1 MGVPTPHNVWL
12 NGRRYHAARVALLA
26 LACVLVVAALLM
38 LAFTSSQLSRTQ
50 QVAAELVQSQTRAE
64 VLVIASHSD
73 SDAATQQQRDGLI
86 DLLNRSQVAVD
97 VEYLDVEGSGM
108 ARNVPNA
115 LEGTQTQYAT
125 GDTAAHGQALLQSAW
140 GQALASKIANHNAY
154 SVVICIDDDALCY
167 VEAAHDALF
176 SQTPVVFLGV
186 NDATHAQRM
195 FDLGYA
201 TGLIESADIA
211 AFMNTVQAMRPSATS
226 VLVVSDDTPT
236 GIGYRAQLQAAAEGF
251 SELTL
256 TYVNAS
262 ALSRADLAKCLSEA
276 GEDTI
281 VLYLNATTDSAGNAY
296 TASQSAY
303 FIAESAGQPVFSL
316 CFNGVGEGF
325 AGSTFVDYP
334 AEGQR
339 AGELIIMIL
348 NGTRP
353 ADIALETFI
362 SDGSAYDSTVLANY
376 RINTSALPTNAATLH
391 TSGLSAEALRP
402 IFMPIMLLVLGIA
415 CLIAFAFLG
424 YRRTASDMTDIVTQ
438 RNLLEQ
444 RFYTDSLTEMPN
456 MQWLTA
462 YAGSD
467 ASTRIR
473 SIVEVMLLD
482 FNHIDDL
489 RGSGTADTVVKVLAD
504 RLNGLD
510 KAFLVRPGSSEFI
523 LGVEH
528 DLDASSPLLKKM
540 ERLLRRPI
548 PLAGDSITVD
558 PCIGVYNREP
568 GMSIEEMVS
577 GVDLAIRQAE
587 QLGMN
592 GEIIFYDADMRT
604 AVEHKLDITTHIRRA
619 IEKDGFIVVYQPQ
632 VDLASNEV
640 VGYEAL
646 LRMRG
651 DHYPPEQFIPVA
663 EMNGQIVDIDRIV
676 TKKVVGQL
684 ATWKKRKQR
693 MRPVSINYG
702 YGQLRDDDYIEYLV
716 GLLDEQGVSHALIRM
731 DIREGL
737 FLNDM
742 AKATGFVEELGEAG
756 FSIAIDG
763 FGAGLTQLSHINE
776 IPADVVKIDRTV
788 TASFFA
794 GGDAD
799 VIANLVRLVHS
810 ANKLVVVEGVET
822 LEQLQRC
829 RAMGCDVV
837 QGFFF
842 SEPMLP
848 EQAVRYKPA
857 PLPPVPADLIA
868 ALQGEDAADALA
880 DEPESEAEPAES
892 EVAST
897 PGDEPDE
904 PSKLEPKAD
913 KPEAE
918 PDRTSRAS
926 TADEPAPSNASAST
940 ADEPA
945 PSDASVADIIRVD
958 ADAAVGSEAATDTE
972 TATDSAASPQAV
984 AKGAGLDALFG
995 STAAV
1000 EPEDASAHASQTAEA
1015 STDVS
1020 ADPTGI
1026 ADAAD
1031 SLDPVDA
1038 AVSADPA
1045 APADTADPAAPA
1057 APADPTGIPGSTPAS
1072 TSSPEATADSPA
1084 DDLAASW
1091 ATTPEEAVASFT
1103 AGPDGSAV
1111 IDIAFSAAT
1120 DPAPESDDPA
1130 KSPKSAKPP
1139 KSAESSDSD
1148 NSAKSPKSSESDED

>member
-1 MGVPTPHNVWL
+1 MGVPSPHKAWL
-12 NGRRYHAARVALLA
+12 NSRGYHAARVALLA

-50 QVAAELVQSQTRAE
+50 QVAADLIQSQTRAE

-115 LEGTQTQYAT
+115 IEGTQ
-125 GDTAAHGQALLQSAW
+125 TAAHGQALLQSAW
-140 GQALASKIANHNAY
+140 GQALAAKIANHGAY
-154 SVVICIDDDALCY
+154 SAIICIDDDALCY

-211 AFMNTVQAMRPSATS
+211 AFMSTAQAMRPSATS
-226 VLVVSDDTPT
+226 VLVLSDDTPT
-236 GIGYRAQLQAAAEGF
+236 GIGHRAQLQDAASGEAAEGEETGSF
-251 SELTL
+251 ADLTL

-262 ALSRADLAKCLSEA
+262 TLSRADLAKRVSEA

-296 TASQSAY
+296 TVSQTAY

-325 AGSTFVDYP
+325 AGSTFVDYA

-339 AGELIIMIL
+339 AGELVVMIL

-353 ADIALETFI
+353 ADIALETFT
-362 SDGSAYDSTVLANY
+362 SDGSVYDSTVLSSY
-376 RINTSALPTNAATLH
+376 RINTSALPTNAAMLH

-402 IFMPIMLLVLGIA
+402 IFMPITLLVLGIA

-424 YRRTASDMTDIVTQ
+424 YRRTASDMTDIVAQ

-473 SIVEVMLLD
+473 SIVEVLLLD
-482 FNHIDDL
+482 FDHVDDL
-489 RGSGTADTVVKVLAD
+489 RGSGTADTVVKVLAE

-592 GEIIFYDADMRT
+592 GEVIFYDADMRT

-716 GLLDEQGVSHALIRM
+716 GLLDEQSVSHALIRM
-731 DIREGL
+731 DIRESL

-742 AKATGFVEELGEAG
+742 AKATGFVEELSEAG
-756 FSIAIDG
+756 FGIAIDG
-763 FGAGLTQLSHINE
+763 FGAGLTQLSHITE

-810 ANKLVVVEGVET
+810 ANKLVVIEGVET

-842 SEPMLP
+842 SEPLLP

-857 PLPPVPADLIA
+857 PLPPVPADLQDALREDEPA
-868 ALQGEDAADALA
+868 APAEAAADAPIA
-880 DEPESEAEPAES
+880 DAPASSNAPTDDAPAATETTSSASAADDAAPAE
-892 EVAST
+892 A
-897 PGDEPDE
+897 
-904 PSKLEPKAD
+904 
-913 KPEAE
+913 
-918 PDRTSRAS
+918 
-926 TADEPAPSNASAST
+926 TADAPT
-940 ADEPA
+940 ATAEA
-945 PSDASVADIIRVD
+945 AAD
-958 ADAAVGSEAATDTE
+958 DAAPAADPTQSTH
-972 TATDSAASPQAV
+972 TA

-995 STAAV
+995 STAAD
-1000 EPEDASAHASQTAEA
+1000 EPEIASAHASQIAEA
-1015 STDVS
+1015 DM
-1020 ADPTGI
+1020 DEP
-1026 ADAAD
+1026 
-1031 SLDPVDA
+1031 
-1038 AVSADPA
+1038 AVSADPV
-1045 APADTADPAAPA
+1045 APT
-1057 APADPTGIPGSTPAS
+1057 DPTDP
-1072 TSSPEATADSPA
+1072 TSVAPETGTDKPA

-1091 ATTPEEAVASFT
+1091 VTTPEEVVASFT
-1103 AGPDGSAV
+1103 AGPDGSSV
-1111 IDIAFSAAT
+1111 IDIAFSAAADQTSEASGSDT
-1120 DPAPESDDPA
+1120 DPAS
-1130 KSPKSAKPP
+1130 KSA
-1139 KSAESSDSD
+1139 DSD
-1148 NSAKSPKSSESDED
+1148 KA

>member
-1 MGVPTPHNVWL
+1 MGVPSPHKAWL
-12 NGRRYHAARVALLA
+12 NSRGYHAARVALLA

-50 QVAAELVQSQTRAE
+50 QVAADLIQSQTRAE

-115 LEGTQTQYAT
+115 IEGTQ
-125 GDTAAHGQALLQSAW
+125 TAAHGQALLQSTW
-140 GQALASKIANHNAY
+140 GQALAAKIANHGAY
-154 SVVICIDDDALCY
+154 SAIICIDDDALCY

-211 AFMNTVQAMRPSATS
+211 AFMSTAQAMRPSATS
-226 VLVVSDDTPT
+226 VLVLSDDTPT
-236 GIGYRAQLQAAAEGF
+236 GIGHRAQLQDAARGEAAEGEETGSF
-251 SELTL
+251 ADLTL

-262 ALSRADLAKCLSEA
+262 TLSRADLAKRVSEA

-296 TASQSAY
+296 TASQTAY

-325 AGSTFVDYP
+325 AGSTFVDYA

-339 AGELIIMIL
+339 AGELVVMIL

-353 ADIALETFI
+353 ADIALETFT
-362 SDGSAYDSTVLANY
+362 SDGSVYDSTVLSSY
-376 RINTSALPTNAATLH
+376 RINTSALPTNAAMLH

-402 IFMPIMLLVLGIA
+402 IFMPITLLVLGIA

-424 YRRTASDMTDIVTQ
+424 YRRTASDMTDIVAQ

-473 SIVEVMLLD
+473 SIVEVLLID
-482 FNHIDDL
+482 FDHIDDL
-489 RGSGTADTVVKVLAD
+489 RGSGTADTVVKVLAE
-504 RLNGLD
+504 RLSGLD

-592 GEIIFYDADMRT
+592 GEVIFYDADMRT

-716 GLLDEQGVSHALIRM
+716 GLLDEQSVSHALIRM

-742 AKATGFVEELGEAG
+742 AKATGFVEELSEAG
-756 FSIAIDG
+756 FGIAIDG
-763 FGAGLTQLSHINE
+763 FGAGLTQLSHITE

-799 VIANLVRLVHS
+799 VITNLVRLVHS
-810 ANKLVVVEGVET
+810 ANKLVVIEGVET

-842 SEPMLP
+842 SEPLLP

-857 PLPPVPADLIA
+857 PLPPVPADLQDALREDEPA
-868 ALQGEDAADALA
+868 APAEAAADAPIA
-880 DEPESEAEPAES
+880 DA
-892 EVAST
+892 
-897 PGDEPDE
+897 
-904 PSKLEPKAD
+904 
-913 KPEAE
+913 
-918 PDRTSRAS
+918 
-926 TADEPAPSNASAST
+926 PAPSNAPTDDAPAATEPISSASAADDAAPT
-940 ADEPA
+940 ADPTQ
-945 PSDASVADIIRVD
+945 S
-958 ADAAVGSEAATDTE
+958 TH
-972 TATDSAASPQAV
+972 TA

-995 STAAV
+995 STAAD
-1000 EPEDASAHASQTAEA
+1000 EPETASAHTSQIAEA
-1015 STDVS
+1015 DMDEPAAS
-1020 ADPTGI
+1020 ADSVAPT
-1026 ADAAD
+1026 
-1031 SLDPVDA
+1031 
-1038 AVSADPA
+1038 
-1045 APADTADPAAPA
+1045 
-1057 APADPTGIPGSTPAS
+1057 DPTDP
-1072 TSSPEATADSPA
+1072 TSVAPETGTDKPA

-1091 ATTPEEAVASFT
+1091 ATTPEEVVASFT
-1103 AGPDGSAV
+1103 AGPDGSSV
-1111 IDIAFSAAT
+1111 IDIAFSAAVDQTSEASGSDT
-1120 DPAPESDDPA
+1120 DPASKPA
-1130 KSPKSAKPP
+1130 
-1139 KSAESSDSD
+1139 DSD
-1148 NSAKSPKSSESDED
+1148 KA

>member
-1 MGVPTPHNVWL
+1 MGVPSPHKAWL
-12 NGRRYHAARVALLA
+12 NSRGYHAARVALLA

-50 QVAAELVQSQTRAE
+50 QVAADLIQSQTRTE

-115 LEGTQTQYAT
+115 IEGTQ
-125 GDTAAHGQALLQSAW
+125 TAAHGQALLQSTW
-140 GQALASKIANHNAY
+140 GQALAAKIANHGAY
-154 SVVICIDDDALCY
+154 SAIICIDDDALCY

-211 AFMNTVQAMRPSATS
+211 AFMSTAQAMRPSATS
-226 VLVVSDDTPT
+226 VLVLSDDTPT
-236 GIGYRAQLQAAAEGF
+236 GIGHRAQLQDAARGEAAEGEETGSF
-251 SELTL
+251 ADLTL

-262 ALSRADLAKCLSEA
+262 TLSRADLAKRVSEA

-281 VLYLNATTDSAGNAY
+281 VLYLNATTDSADNAY
-296 TASQSAY
+296 SASQTAY

-325 AGSTFVDYP
+325 AGSTFVDYA

-339 AGELIIMIL
+339 AGELVVMIL

-353 ADIALETFI
+353 ADIALETFT
-362 SDGSAYDSTVLANY
+362 SDGSVYDSTVLSSY
-376 RINTSALPTNAATLH
+376 RINTSALPTNAAMLH

-402 IFMPIMLLVLGIA
+402 IFMPITLLVLGIA

-424 YRRTASDMTDIVTQ
+424 YRRTASDMTDIVAQ

-473 SIVEVMLLD
+473 SIVEVLLLD
-482 FNHIDDL
+482 FDHIDDL
-489 RGSGTADTVVKVLAD
+489 RGSDTADTVVKVLAE

-592 GEIIFYDADMRT
+592 GEVIFYDADMRT

-716 GLLDEQGVSHALIRM
+716 GLLDEQSVSHALIRM

-742 AKATGFVEELGEAG
+742 AKATGFVEELSEAG
-756 FSIAIDG
+756 FGIAIDG
-763 FGAGLTQLSHINE
+763 FGAGLTQLSHITE

-810 ANKLVVVEGVET
+810 ANKLVVIEGVET

-842 SEPMLP
+842 SEPLLP

-857 PLPPVPADLIA
+857 PLPPVPADLQDALREDEPA
-868 ALQGEDAADALA
+868 APAEAAADAPIA
-880 DEPESEAEPAES
+880 DA
-892 EVAST
+892 
-897 PGDEPDE
+897 
-904 PSKLEPKAD
+904 
-913 KPEAE
+913 
-918 PDRTSRAS
+918 
-926 TADEPAPSNASAST
+926 
-940 ADEPA
+940 PA
-945 PSDASVADIIRVD
+945 PSDAPAEAAAD
-958 ADAAVGSEAATDTE
+958 DAAPAADPTQSTH
-972 TATDSAASPQAV
+972 TA

-995 STAAV
+995 STAAD
-1000 EPEDASAHASQTAEA
+1000 EPEIASAHASQIAEA
-1015 STDVS
+1015 DMNE
-1020 ADPTGI
+1020 P
-1026 ADAAD
+1026 
-1031 SLDPVDA
+1031 
-1038 AVSADPA
+1038 AVSADPV
-1045 APADTADPAAPA
+1045 APT
-1057 APADPTGIPGSTPAS
+1057 DPTDP
-1072 TSSPEATADSPA
+1072 TSVAPETGTDKPA

-1091 ATTPEEAVASFT
+1091 ATTPEEVVASFT

-1111 IDIAFSAAT
+1111 IDIAFSAAADQTSEASGGDT
-1120 DPAPESDDPA
+1120 DSAF
-1130 KSPKSAKPP
+1130 KSA
-1139 KSAESSDSD
+1139 DSD
-1148 NSAKSPKSSESDED
+1148 KA

>member
-1 MGVPTPHNVWL
+1 
-12 NGRRYHAARVALLA
+12 
-26 LACVLVVAALLM
+26 
-38 LAFTSSQLSRTQ
+38 
-50 QVAAELVQSQTRAE
+50 
-64 VLVIASHSD
+64 
-73 SDAATQQQRDGLI
+73 
-86 DLLNRSQVAVD
+86 
-97 VEYLDVEGSGM
+97 
-108 ARNVPNA
+108 
-115 LEGTQTQYAT
+115 
-125 GDTAAHGQALLQSAW
+125 
-140 GQALASKIANHNAY
+140 
-154 SVVICIDDDALCY
+154 
-167 VEAAHDALF
+167 
-176 SQTPVVFLGV
+176 
-186 NDATHAQRM
+186 
-195 FDLGYA
+195 
-201 TGLIESADIA
+201 
-211 AFMNTVQAMRPSATS
+211 
-226 VLVVSDDTPT
+226 
-236 GIGYRAQLQAAAEGF
+236 
-251 SELTL
+251 
-256 TYVNAS
+256 
-262 ALSRADLAKCLSEA
+262 
-276 GEDTI
+276 
-281 VLYLNATTDSAGNAY
+281 
-296 TASQSAY
+296 
-303 FIAESAGQPVFSL
+303 
-316 CFNGVGEGF
+316 
-325 AGSTFVDYP
+325 
-334 AEGQR
+334 
-339 AGELIIMIL
+339 
-348 NGTRP
+348 
-353 ADIALETFI
+353 
-362 SDGSAYDSTVLANY
+362 
-376 RINTSALPTNAATLH
+376 
-391 TSGLSAEALRP
+391 
-402 IFMPIMLLVLGIA
+402 MPITLLVLGIA

-424 YRRTASDMTDIVTQ
+424 YRRTASDMTDIVAQ

-473 SIVEVMLLD
+473 SIVEVLLLD
-482 FNHIDDL
+482 FDHIDDL
-489 RGSGTADTVVKVLAD
+489 RGSGTADTVVKVLAE

-592 GEIIFYDADMRT
+592 GEVIFYDADMRT

-716 GLLDEQGVSHALIRM
+716 GLLDEQSVSHALIRM

-742 AKATGFVEELGEAG
+742 AKATGFVEELSEAG
-756 FSIAIDG
+756 FGIAIDG
-763 FGAGLTQLSHINE
+763 FGAGLTQLSHITE

-788 TASFFA
+788 TASFYA

-799 VIANLVRLVHS
+799 VITNLVRLVHS
-810 ANKLVVVEGVET
+810 ANKLVVIEGVET

-842 SEPMLP
+842 SEPLLP

-857 PLPPVPADLIA
+857 PLPPVPADL
-868 ALQGEDAADALA
+868 QDALR
-880 DEPESEAEPAES
+880 E
-892 EVAST
+892 
-897 PGDEPDE
+897 
-904 PSKLEPKAD
+904 
-913 KPEAE
+913 
-918 PDRTSRAS
+918 
-926 TADEPAPSNASAST
+926 DEPAAPAEADST
-940 ADEPA
+940 AEAATSARTADAPA
-945 PSDASVADIIRVD
+945 PSDASTADTPASPDTPAAEDESAGAMTEADSNIEATPASPDAFTADTEVA
-958 ADAAVGSEAATDTE
+958 ADAPAVDTPASPDVSVASTEVAADAPAPATPAPSDAPVTDLAQSTH
-972 TATDSAASPQAV
+972 SAAR
-984 AKGAGLDALFG
+984 GAGLDALFG
-995 STAAV
+995 STAA
-1000 EPEDASAHASQTAEA
+1000 E
-1015 STDVS
+1015 
-1020 ADPTGI
+1020 
-1026 ADAAD
+1026 
-1031 SLDPVDA
+1031 
-1038 AVSADPA
+1038 
-1045 APADTADPAAPA
+1045 
-1057 APADPTGIPGSTPAS
+1057 
-1072 TSSPEATADSPA
+1072 
-1084 DDLAASW
+1084 DLAASW
-1091 ATTPEEAVASFT
+1091 ATTPEEVVASFT

-1111 IDIAFSAAT
+1111 IDIAFSAAADQTSEASGGDT
-1120 DPAPESDDPA
+1120 DSAS
-1130 KSPKSAKPP
+1130 KSA
-1139 KSAESSDSD
+1139 DSD
-1148 NSAKSPKSSESDED
+1148 KA

>member
-1 MGVPTPHNVWL
+1 MGAPTPHNAWL
-12 NGRRYHAARVALLA
+12 NGRGYHAARVVLLA
-26 LACVLVVAALLM
+26 LACALVVAALLM
-38 LAFTSSQLSRTQ
+38 LAFTSGQLSRTQ
-50 QVAAELVQSQTRAE
+50 QVAADLVQSQARAE

-86 DLLNRSQVAVD
+86 DLLNRSQIAVD

-115 LEGTQTQYAT
+115 TEGSEAAS
-125 GDTAAHGQALLQSAW
+125 GDTAAHGQALLQSTW
-140 GQALASKIANHNAY
+140 GQALAAKISAHDAY
-154 SVVICIDDDALCY
+154 AAVICIDDDALCY

-176 SQTPVVFLGV
+176 AQTPVVFFGV
-186 NDATHAQRM
+186 SDPAHAQRM

-201 TGLIESADIA
+201 TGLVKSADIA
-211 AFMNTVQAMRPSATS
+211 AFMSTAQAMRPSATN
-226 VLVVSDDTPT
+226 VLALYDDTPT
-236 GIGYRAQLQAAAEGF
+236 GIGYRAQFQQAAESFADL
-251 SELTL
+251 SPI
-256 TYVNAS
+256 YVNAS
-262 ALSRADLAKCLSEA
+262 TISRTELAKHLSEA
-276 GEDTI
+276 GEDAI
-281 VLYLNATTDSAGNAY
+281 VLYLDATTDSVGNAY
-296 TASQSAY
+296 SASQSAY
-303 FIAESAGQPVFSL
+303 FVSESAGQPVFSL

-325 AGSTFVDYP
+325 AGSTYVDHS
-334 AEGQR
+334 AAGQR
-339 AGELIIMIL
+339 AGEMVVMIL

-362 SDGSAYDSTVLANY
+362 SDGSVYDSAVLSRY
-376 RINTSALPTNAATLH
+376 RINTSVLPASAVTLH
-391 TSGLSAEALRP
+391 TSGFSVDALRP

-467 ASTRIR
+467 ASARIR
-473 SIVEVMLLD
+473 SIVEIMLLD
-482 FNHIDDL
+482 FDHLDEQ
-489 RGSGTADTVVKVLAD
+489 RGSGTADAVVKVLAD
-504 RLNGLD
+504 RLKSLD
-510 KAFLVRPGSSEFI
+510 KAFLVRPDSNEFI

-528 DLDASSPLLKKM
+528 ELDASSPLLKKM

-548 PLAGDSITVD
+548 SLSDDSVTVD

-592 GEIIFYDADMRT
+592 GEVIFYDADMRT

-632 VDLASNEV
+632 IDLVSNEV

-763 FGAGLTQLSHINE
+763 FGAGLTQLTHITE

-788 TASFFA
+788 TTSFFA
-794 GGDAD
+794 GGDAS
-799 VIANLVRLVHS
+799 VITNLVSLVHS
-810 ANKLVVVEGVET
+810 ANKLVVIEGVET

-829 RAMGCDVV
+829 CAMGCDVV

-857 PLPPVPADLIA
+857 PLPPLPADLVADLRGADAMNATGSSIDTA
-868 ALQGEDAADALA
+868 AVDTGAAADTAQTTDTVDTDGDGAATEDAS
-880 DEPESEAEPAES
+880 P
-892 EVAST
+892 V
-897 PGDEPDE
+897 
-904 PSKLEPKAD
+904 
-913 KPEAE
+913 
-918 PDRTSRAS
+918 RAV
-926 TADEPAPSNASAST
+926 E
-940 ADEPA
+940 
-945 PSDASVADIIRVD
+945 
-958 ADAAVGSEAATDTE
+958 
-972 TATDSAASPQAV
+972 
-984 AKGAGLDALFG
+984 KGAGLDALFG
-995 STAAV
+995 STAAFESEATSV
-1000 EPEDASAHASQTAEA
+1000 RVLQAGELDAGDPADSASPTELAGPTNPTEL
-1015 STDVS
+1015 TNPKE
-1020 ADPTGI
+1020 PTGPT
-1026 ADAAD
+1026 
-1031 SLDPVDA
+1031 PV
-1038 AVSADPA
+1038 
-1045 APADTADPAAPA
+1045 
-1057 APADPTGIPGSTPAS
+1057 
-1072 TSSPEATADSPA
+1072 SSGVDA

-1091 ATTPEEAVASFT
+1091 AATPEEAIASFT
-1103 AGPDGSAV
+1103 AGPNGSAV
-1111 IDIAFSAAT
+1111 IDISFSGAVDQTPEASGIGT
-1120 DPAPESDDPA
+1120 DPASAPAGNATDSAVSQTRNAVDPA
-1130 KSPKSAKPP
+1130 SETADDATAPASKLA
-1139 KSAESSDSD
+1139 DSD
-1148 NSAKSPKSSESDED
+1148 KA

>member
-1 MGVPTPHNVWL
+1 MGVPSPHKAWL
-12 NGRRYHAARVALLA
+12 NSRGYHAARVALLA

-50 QVAAELVQSQTRAE
+50 QVAADLIQSQTRAE

-115 LEGTQTQYAT
+115 IEGTQ
-125 GDTAAHGQALLQSAW
+125 TAAHGQALLQSTW
-140 GQALASKIANHNAY
+140 GQALAAKIANHGAY
-154 SVVICIDDDALCY
+154 SAIICIDDDALCY

-211 AFMNTVQAMRPSATS
+211 AFMSTAQAMRPSATS
-226 VLVVSDDTPT
+226 VLVLSDDTPT
-236 GIGYRAQLQAAAEGF
+236 GIGHRAQLQDAARGEAAEGEETGSF
-251 SELTL
+251 ADLTL

-262 ALSRADLAKCLSEA
+262 TLSRADLAKRVSEA

-296 TASQSAY
+296 SASQTAY

-325 AGSTFVDYP
+325 AGSTFVDYA

-339 AGELIIMIL
+339 AGELVVMIL

-353 ADIALETFI
+353 ADIALETFT
-362 SDGSAYDSTVLANY
+362 SDGSVYDSTVLSSY
-376 RINTSALPTNAATLH
+376 RINTSALPTNAAMLH

-402 IFMPIMLLVLGIA
+402 IFMPITLLVLGIA

-424 YRRTASDMTDIVTQ
+424 YRRTASDMTDIVAQ

-473 SIVEVMLLD
+473 SIVEVLLLD
-482 FNHIDDL
+482 FDHIDDL
-489 RGSGTADTVVKVLAD
+489 RGSGTADTVVKVLAE

-592 GEIIFYDADMRT
+592 GEVIFYDADMRT

-716 GLLDEQGVSHALIRM
+716 GLLDEQSVSHALIRM

-742 AKATGFVEELGEAG
+742 AKATGFVEELSEAG
-756 FSIAIDG
+756 FGIAIDG
-763 FGAGLTQLSHINE
+763 FGAGLTQLSHITE

-799 VIANLVRLVHS
+799 VITNLVRLVHS
-810 ANKLVVVEGVET
+810 ANKLVVIEGVET

-842 SEPMLP
+842 SEPLLP

-857 PLPPVPADLIA
+857 PLPPVPADL
-868 ALQGEDAADALA
+868 QDALR
-880 DEPESEAEPAES
+880 E
-892 EVAST
+892 
-897 PGDEPDE
+897 
-904 PSKLEPKAD
+904 
-913 KPEAE
+913 
-918 PDRTSRAS
+918 
-926 TADEPAPSNASAST
+926 DEPAAPAEAT
-940 ADEPA
+940 ADAPTATAEATPA
-945 PSDASVADIIRVD
+945 PSDAPAEAAAD
-958 ADAAVGSEAATDTE
+958 DAAPAADPTQSTH
-972 TATDSAASPQAV
+972 TA

-995 STAAV
+995 STAAD
-1000 EPEDASAHASQTAEA
+1000 EPEIASAHASQIAEA
-1015 STDVS
+1015 DMNE
-1020 ADPTGI
+1020 P
-1026 ADAAD
+1026 
-1031 SLDPVDA
+1031 
-1038 AVSADPA
+1038 AVSADPV
-1045 APADTADPAAPA
+1045 APTD
-1057 APADPTGIPGSTPAS
+1057 PADPTSVA
-1072 TSSPEATADSPA
+1072 PETGTDKPA

-1091 ATTPEEAVASFT
+1091 ATTPEEVVASFT

-1111 IDIAFSAAT
+1111 IDIAFSAAADQTSEASGGDT
-1120 DPAPESDDPA
+1120 DSAF
-1130 KSPKSAKPP
+1130 KSA
-1139 KSAESSDSD
+1139 DSD
-1148 NSAKSPKSSESDED
+1148 KA

>member
-1 MGVPTPHNVWL
+1 MGVPSPHKAWL
-12 NGRRYHAARVALLA
+12 NSRGYHAARVALLA

-50 QVAAELVQSQTRAE
+50 QVAADLIQSQTRAE

-115 LEGTQTQYAT
+115 IEGTQ
-125 GDTAAHGQALLQSAW
+125 TAAHGQALLQSAW
-140 GQALASKIANHNAY
+140 GQALAAKIANHGAY
-154 SVVICIDDDALCY
+154 SAIICIDDDALCY

-211 AFMNTVQAMRPSATS
+211 AFMSTAQAMRPSATS
-226 VLVVSDDTPT
+226 VLVLSDDTPT
-236 GIGYRAQLQAAAEGF
+236 GIGHRAQLQDAARGEAAEGEETGSF
-251 SELTL
+251 ADLTL

-262 ALSRADLAKCLSEA
+262 TLSRADLAKRVSEA

-296 TASQSAY
+296 SASQTAY

-325 AGSTFVDYP
+325 AGSTFVDYA

-339 AGELIIMIL
+339 AGELVVMIL

-353 ADIALETFI
+353 ADIALETFT
-362 SDGSAYDSTVLANY
+362 SDGSVYDSTVLSSY
-376 RINTSALPTNAATLH
+376 RINTSALPTNAAMLH

-402 IFMPIMLLVLGIA
+402 IFMPITLLVLGIA

-424 YRRTASDMTDIVTQ
+424 YRRTASDMTDIVVQ

-473 SIVEVMLLD
+473 SIVEVLLLD
-482 FNHIDDL
+482 FDHVDDL
-489 RGSGTADTVVKVLAD
+489 RGSGTADTVVKVLAE

-592 GEIIFYDADMRT
+592 GEVIFYDADMRT

-716 GLLDEQGVSHALIRM
+716 GLLDEQSVSHALIRM

-756 FSIAIDG
+756 FGIAIDG
-763 FGAGLTQLSHINE
+763 FGAGLTQLSHITE

-794 GGDAD
+794 GGDAG

-810 ANKLVVVEGVET
+810 ANKLVVIEGVET

-842 SEPMLP
+842 SEPLLP

-857 PLPPVPADLIA
+857 PLPPVPADLQDALREDEPA
-868 ALQGEDAADALA
+868 APAEAAADAPIA
-880 DEPESEAEPAES
+880 DA
-892 EVAST
+892 
-897 PGDEPDE
+897 
-904 PSKLEPKAD
+904 
-913 KPEAE
+913 
-918 PDRTSRAS
+918 
-926 TADEPAPSNASAST
+926 
-940 ADEPA
+940 PA
-945 PSDASVADIIRVD
+945 PSDASTADTPASPDAPAAEDEPAGALAEADSNTEVA
-958 ADAAVGSEAATDTE
+958 ADAPAPATPAPSD
-972 TATDSAASPQAV
+972 APVTDLAQSTHSAAR
-984 AKGAGLDALFG
+984 GAGLDALFG
-995 STAAV
+995 STA
-1000 EPEDASAHASQTAEA
+1000 
-1015 STDVS
+1015 
-1020 ADPTGI
+1020 
-1026 ADAAD
+1026 
-1031 SLDPVDA
+1031 
-1038 AVSADPA
+1038 
-1045 APADTADPAAPA
+1045 
-1057 APADPTGIPGSTPAS
+1057 
-1072 TSSPEATADSPA
+1072 A

-1091 ATTPEEAVASFT
+1091 ATTPEEVVASFA

-1111 IDIAFSAAT
+1111 VDIAFSAAADQTSEASGSDT
-1120 DPAPESDDPA
+1120 DPTS
-1130 KSPKSAKPP
+1130 KSA
-1139 KSAESSDSD
+1139 DSD
-1148 NSAKSPKSSESDED
+1148 KA

>member
-1 MGVPTPHNVWL
+1 MGVPSPHKAWL
-12 NGRRYHAARVALLA
+12 NSRGYHAARVALLA

-50 QVAAELVQSQTRAE
+50 QVAADLIQSQTRAE

-115 LEGTQTQYAT
+115 IEGTQ
-125 GDTAAHGQALLQSAW
+125 TAAHGQALLQSAW
-140 GQALASKIANHNAY
+140 GQALAAKIANHGAY
-154 SVVICIDDDALCY
+154 SAIICIDDDALCY

-211 AFMNTVQAMRPSATS
+211 AFMSTAQAMRPSATS
-226 VLVVSDDTPT
+226 VLVLSDDTPT
-236 GIGYRAQLQAAAEGF
+236 GIGHRAQLQDAARGEAAEGEETGSF
-251 SELTL
+251 ADLTL

-262 ALSRADLAKCLSEA
+262 TLSRADLAKRVSEA

-296 TASQSAY
+296 SASQTAY

-325 AGSTFVDYP
+325 AGSTFVDYA

-339 AGELIIMIL
+339 AGELVVMIL

-353 ADIALETFI
+353 ADIALETFT
-362 SDGSAYDSTVLANY
+362 SDGSVYDSTVLSSY
-376 RINTSALPTNAATLH
+376 RINTSALPTNAAMLH

-402 IFMPIMLLVLGIA
+402 IFMPITLLVLGIA

-424 YRRTASDMTDIVTQ
+424 YRRTASDMTDIVAQ

-473 SIVEVMLLD
+473 SIVEVLLLD
-482 FNHIDDL
+482 FDHIDDL
-489 RGSGTADTVVKVLAD
+489 RGSGTADTVVKVLAE

-592 GEIIFYDADMRT
+592 GEVIFYDADMRT

-716 GLLDEQGVSHALIRM
+716 GLLDEQSVSHALIRM

-742 AKATGFVEELGEAG
+742 AKATGFVEELSEAG
-756 FSIAIDG
+756 FGIAIDG
-763 FGAGLTQLSHINE
+763 FGAGLTQLSHITE

-810 ANKLVVVEGVET
+810 ANKLVVIEGVET

-842 SEPMLP
+842 SEPLLP

-857 PLPPVPADLIA
+857 PLPPVPADL
-868 ALQGEDAADALA
+868 QDALR
-880 DEPESEAEPAES
+880 E
-892 EVAST
+892 
-897 PGDEPDE
+897 
-904 PSKLEPKAD
+904 
-913 KPEAE
+913 
-918 PDRTSRAS
+918 
-926 TADEPAPSNASAST
+926 DEPAAPAEAATSART
-940 ADEPA
+940 ADAPA
-945 PSDASVADIIRVD
+945 PSDASAEAAAD
-958 ADAAVGSEAATDTE
+958 DAAPAADPTQSTH
-972 TATDSAASPQAV
+972 TA

-995 STAAV
+995 STAAD
-1000 EPEDASAHASQTAEA
+1000 EPEIASAHASQIAEA
-1015 STDVS
+1015 DM
-1020 ADPTGI
+1020 DEP
-1026 ADAAD
+1026 
-1031 SLDPVDA
+1031 
-1038 AVSADPA
+1038 AVSADPV
-1045 APADTADPAAPA
+1045 APT
-1057 APADPTGIPGSTPAS
+1057 DPTDP
-1072 TSSPEATADSPA
+1072 TSVAPETGTDKPA

-1091 ATTPEEAVASFT
+1091 ATTPEEVVASFT

-1111 IDIAFSAAT
+1111 IDIAFSAAADQTSEASGSDT
-1120 DPAPESDDPA
+1120 DSAS
-1130 KSPKSAKPP
+1130 KSADFDK
-1139 KSAESSDSD
+1139 A
-1148 NSAKSPKSSESDED
+1148 

>member
-1 MGVPTPHNVWL
+1 MGVPSPHKAWL
-12 NGRRYHAARVALLA
+12 NSRGYHAARVALLA

-50 QVAAELVQSQTRAE
+50 QVAADLIQSQTRAE

-115 LEGTQTQYAT
+115 IEGTQ
-125 GDTAAHGQALLQSAW
+125 TAAHGQALLQSTW
-140 GQALASKIANHNAY
+140 GQALAAKIANHGAY
-154 SVVICIDDDALCY
+154 SAIICIDDDALCY

-211 AFMNTVQAMRPSATS
+211 AFMSTAQAMRPSATS
-226 VLVVSDDTPT
+226 VLVISDDTPT
-236 GIGYRAQLQAAAEGF
+236 GIGHRAQLQEAVGGEAAEGEETGSF
-251 SELTL
+251 ADLTL

-262 ALSRADLAKCLSEA
+262 TLSRADLAKRVSEA

-281 VLYLNATTDSAGNAY
+281 VLYLNATTDSADNAY
-296 TASQSAY
+296 SASQTAY

-325 AGSTFVDYP
+325 AGSTFVDYA
-334 AEGQR
+334 AESQR
-339 AGELIIMIL
+339 AGELVVMIL

-353 ADIALETFI
+353 ADIALETFT
-362 SDGSAYDSTVLANY
+362 SDGSVYDSTVLSSY
-376 RINTSALPTNAATLH
+376 RINTSALPTNAAMLH

-402 IFMPIMLLVLGIA
+402 IFMPITLLVLGIA

-424 YRRTASDMTDIVTQ
+424 YRRTASDMTDIVAQ

-473 SIVEVMLLD
+473 SIVEVLLLD
-482 FNHIDDL
+482 FDHVDDL
-489 RGSGTADTVVKVLAD
+489 RGSGTADTVVKVLAE

-592 GEIIFYDADMRT
+592 GEVIFYDADMRT

-716 GLLDEQGVSHALIRM
+716 GLLDEQSVSHALIRM

-742 AKATGFVEELGEAG
+742 AKATGFVEELSEAG
-756 FSIAIDG
+756 FGIAIDG
-763 FGAGLTQLSHINE
+763 FGAGLTQLSHITE

-810 ANKLVVVEGVET
+810 ANKLVVIEGVET

-842 SEPMLP
+842 SEPLLP

-857 PLPPVPADLIA
+857 PLPPVPADL
-868 ALQGEDAADALA
+868 QDALR
-880 DEPESEAEPAES
+880 E
-892 EVAST
+892 
-897 PGDEPDE
+897 
-904 PSKLEPKAD
+904 
-913 KPEAE
+913 
-918 PDRTSRAS
+918 
-926 TADEPAPSNASAST
+926 DEPAAPAEAT
-940 ADEPA
+940 ADAPTATAEATPA
-945 PSDASVADIIRVD
+945 PSDAPAEAAAD
-958 ADAAVGSEAATDTE
+958 DAAPAADPTQSTH
-972 TATDSAASPQAV
+972 TA

-995 STAAV
+995 STAAD
-1000 EPEDASAHASQTAEA
+1000 EPEIASAHASQIAEA
-1015 STDVS
+1015 DM
-1020 ADPTGI
+1020 DEP
-1026 ADAAD
+1026 
-1031 SLDPVDA
+1031 
-1038 AVSADPA
+1038 AVSADPV
-1045 APADTADPAAPA
+1045 APT
-1057 APADPTGIPGSTPAS
+1057 DPTDP
-1072 TSSPEATADSPA
+1072 TSVAPETGTDKPA

-1091 ATTPEEAVASFT
+1091 ATTPEEVVASFT

-1111 IDIAFSAAT
+1111 IDIAFSAAADQTSEASGGDT
-1120 DPAPESDDPA
+1120 DSAS
-1130 KSPKSAKPP
+1130 KSA
-1139 KSAESSDSD
+1139 DSD
-1148 NSAKSPKSSESDED
+1148 KA

>member
-1 MGVPTPHNVWL
+1 MGVPSPHKAWL
-12 NGRRYHAARVALLA
+12 NSRGYHAARVALLA

-50 QVAAELVQSQTRAE
+50 QVAADLIQSQTRAE

-115 LEGTQTQYAT
+115 IEGTQ
-125 GDTAAHGQALLQSAW
+125 TAAHGQALLQSAW
-140 GQALASKIANHNAY
+140 GQALAAKIANHGAY
-154 SVVICIDDDALCY
+154 SAIICIDDDALCY

-211 AFMNTVQAMRPSATS
+211 AFMSTAQAMRPSATS
-226 VLVVSDDTPT
+226 VLVLSDDTPT
-236 GIGYRAQLQAAAEGF
+236 GIGHRAQLQDAARGEAAEGEETGSF
-251 SELTL
+251 ADLTL

-262 ALSRADLAKCLSEA
+262 TLSRADLAKRVSEA

-296 TASQSAY
+296 TASQTAY

-325 AGSTFVDYP
+325 AGSTFVDYA

-339 AGELIIMIL
+339 AGELVVMIL
-348 NGTRP
+348 NGMRP
-353 ADIALETFI
+353 ADIALETFT
-362 SDGSAYDSTVLANY
+362 SDGSVYDSTVLSSY
-376 RINTSALPTNAATLH
+376 RINTSALPTNAAMLH

-402 IFMPIMLLVLGIA
+402 IFMPITLLVLGIA

-424 YRRTASDMTDIVTQ
+424 YRRTASDMTDIVAQ

-473 SIVEVMLLD
+473 SIVEVLLLD
-482 FNHIDDL
+482 FDHIDDL
-489 RGSGTADTVVKVLAD
+489 RGSGTADTVVKVLAE

-592 GEIIFYDADMRT
+592 GEVIFYDADMRT

-716 GLLDEQGVSHALIRM
+716 GLLDEQSVSHALIRM

-742 AKATGFVEELGEAG
+742 AKATGFVEELSEAG
-756 FSIAIDG
+756 FGIAIDG
-763 FGAGLTQLSHINE
+763 FGAGLTQLSHITE

-810 ANKLVVVEGVET
+810 ANKLVVIEGVET

-842 SEPMLP
+842 SEPLLP

-857 PLPPVPADLIA
+857 PLPPVPADLQDALREDEPA
-868 ALQGEDAADALA
+868 APAEAAADAPTDDAPAATETTSSASAA
-880 DEPESEAEPAES
+880 DDAAPAE
-892 EVAST
+892 AI
-897 PGDEPDE
+897 
-904 PSKLEPKAD
+904 AD
-913 KPEAE
+913 APTATAEA
-918 PDRTSRAS
+918 T
-926 TADEPAPSNASAST
+926 
-940 ADEPA
+940 PA
-945 PSDASVADIIRVD
+945 PSDAPAEAAAD
-958 ADAAVGSEAATDTE
+958 DAAPAADPTQSTH
-972 TATDSAASPQAV
+972 TA

-995 STAAV
+995 STAAD
-1000 EPEDASAHASQTAEA
+1000 EPEIASAHASQIAEA
-1015 STDVS
+1015 DM
-1020 ADPTGI
+1020 DEP
-1026 ADAAD
+1026 
-1031 SLDPVDA
+1031 
-1038 AVSADPA
+1038 AVSADPV
-1045 APADTADPAAPA
+1045 APT
-1057 APADPTGIPGSTPAS
+1057 DPTDP
-1072 TSSPEATADSPA
+1072 TSVAPETGTDKPA

-1091 ATTPEEAVASFT
+1091 ATTPEEVVASFT

-1111 IDIAFSAAT
+1111 IDIAFSAAADQTSEASGGDT
-1120 DPAPESDDPA
+1120 DSAS
-1130 KSPKSAKPP
+1130 KSA
-1139 KSAESSDSD
+1139 DSD
-1148 NSAKSPKSSESDED
+1148 KA

>member
-1 MGVPTPHNVWL
+1 MGVPSPHKAWL
-12 NGRRYHAARVALLA
+12 NSRGYHAARVALLA

-50 QVAAELVQSQTRAE
+50 QVAADLIQSQTRAE

-97 VEYLDVEGSGM
+97 VEYLDVESSGM

-115 LEGTQTQYAT
+115 IEGTQTAAGGITAADGASTEAQIQRAT
-125 GDTAAHGQALLQSAW
+125 GDTAAHGQALLQSTW
-140 GQALASKIANHNAY
+140 GQALAAKIANHGAY
-154 SVVICIDDDALCY
+154 AAIICIDDDALCY

-195 FDLGYA
+195 FDLGYT

-211 AFMNTVQAMRPSATS
+211 AFISTAQAMRPSATS
-226 VLVVSDDTPT
+226 VLVLSDDTPT
-236 GIGYRAQLQAAAEGF
+236 GIGHRAQLQEAVGGEAAEGEETASF
-251 SELTL
+251 ADLTL

-262 ALSRADLAKCLSEA
+262 TLSRADLAKRVSEA

-296 TASQSAY
+296 SASQTAY

-325 AGSTFVDYP
+325 AGSTFVDYA

-339 AGELIIMIL
+339 AGELVVMIL

-353 ADIALETFI
+353 ADIALETFT
-362 SDGSAYDSTVLANY
+362 SDGSVYDSTVLSSY
-376 RINTSALPTNAATLH
+376 RINTSALPTNAAMLH

-402 IFMPIMLLVLGIA
+402 IFMPITLLVLGIA

-424 YRRTASDMTDIVTQ
+424 YRRTASDMTDIVAQ

-482 FNHIDDL
+482 FDHIDDV
-489 RGSGTADTVVKVLAD
+489 RGSGTADTVVKVLAE

-592 GEIIFYDADMRT
+592 GEVIFYDADMRT

-716 GLLDEQGVSHALIRM
+716 GLLDEQSVSHALIRM

-742 AKATGFVEELGEAG
+742 AKATGFVEELSEAG
-756 FSIAIDG
+756 FGIAIDG
-763 FGAGLTQLSHINE
+763 FGAGLTQLSHITE

-810 ANKLVVVEGVET
+810 ANKLVVIEGVET

-842 SEPMLP
+842 SEPLLP

-857 PLPPVPADLIA
+857 PLPPVPADL
-868 ALQGEDAADALA
+868 QDALR
-880 DEPESEAEPAES
+880 E
-892 EVAST
+892 
-897 PGDEPDE
+897 
-904 PSKLEPKAD
+904 
-913 KPEAE
+913 
-918 PDRTSRAS
+918 
-926 TADEPAPSNASAST
+926 DEPAAPAEAT
-940 ADEPA
+940 ADAPTATAEATPA
-945 PSDASVADIIRVD
+945 PSDAPAEAAAD
-958 ADAAVGSEAATDTE
+958 DAAPAADPTQSTH
-972 TATDSAASPQAV
+972 TA

-995 STAAV
+995 STAAD
-1000 EPEDASAHASQTAEA
+1000 EPEIASAHASQIAEA
-1015 STDVS
+1015 DM
-1020 ADPTGI
+1020 DEP
-1026 ADAAD
+1026 
-1031 SLDPVDA
+1031 
-1038 AVSADPA
+1038 AVSADPV
-1045 APADTADPAAPA
+1045 APT
-1057 APADPTGIPGSTPAS
+1057 DPTDP
-1072 TSSPEATADSPA
+1072 TSVAPETGTDKPA

-1091 ATTPEEAVASFT
+1091 ATTPEEVVASFA

-1111 IDIAFSAAT
+1111 VDIAFSAAADQTSEASGSDT
-1120 DPAPESDDPA
+1120 DPAS
-1130 KSPKSAKPP
+1130 KSA
-1139 KSAESSDSD
+1139 DSD
-1148 NSAKSPKSSESDED
+1148 KA

>member
-1 MGVPTPHNVWL
+1 MGVPSPHKAWL
-12 NGRRYHAARVALLA
+12 NSRGYHAARVALLA

-50 QVAAELVQSQTRAE
+50 QVAADLIQSQTRAE

-115 LEGTQTQYAT
+115 IEGTQTATSDTTAAASTAAGANTEAQIQHAT
-125 GDTAAHGQALLQSAW
+125 GDTAAHGQALLQSTW
-140 GQALASKIANHNAY
+140 GQALAAKIANHGAY
-154 SVVICIDDDALCY
+154 SAIICIDDDALCY

-211 AFMNTVQAMRPSATS
+211 AFMSTAQAMRPSATS
-226 VLVVSDDTPT
+226 VLVLSDDTPT
-236 GIGYRAQLQAAAEGF
+236 GIGHRAQLQDAARGEAAEGEETGNF
-251 SELTL
+251 ADLTL

-262 ALSRADLAKCLSEA
+262 TLSRADLAKRVSEA

-296 TASQSAY
+296 SASQTAY

-325 AGSTFVDYP
+325 AGSTFVDYA

-339 AGELIIMIL
+339 AGELVVMIL

-353 ADIALETFI
+353 ADIALETFT
-362 SDGSAYDSTVLANY
+362 SDGSVYDSTVLSSY
-376 RINTSALPTNAATLH
+376 RINTSALPTNAAMLH

-402 IFMPIMLLVLGIA
+402 IFMPITLLVLGIA

-424 YRRTASDMTDIVTQ
+424 YRRTASDMTDIVAQ

-482 FNHIDDL
+482 FDHIDDV
-489 RGSGTADTVVKVLAD
+489 RGSGTADTVVKVLAE

-592 GEIIFYDADMRT
+592 GEVIFYDADMRT

-663 EMNGQIVDIDRIV
+663 EMNSQIVDIDRIV

-716 GLLDEQGVSHALIRM
+716 GLLDEQSVSHALIRM

-742 AKATGFVEELGEAG
+742 AKATGFVEELSEAG
-756 FSIAIDG
+756 FGIAIDG
-763 FGAGLTQLSHINE
+763 FGAGLTQLSHITE

-810 ANKLVVVEGVET
+810 ANKLVVIEGVET

-842 SEPMLP
+842 SEPLLP

-857 PLPPVPADLIA
+857 PLPPVPADLQD
-868 ALQGEDAADALA
+868 ALREDEPATPAADAPA
-880 DEPESEAEPAES
+880 SPDAPAAEDEPAGALAEADSNTEVAVDAPAADTPASPDASPADTEVAVDAPAVDTPAS
-892 EVAST
+892 PDAPVAST
-897 PGDEPDE
+897 EVA
-904 PSKLEPKAD
+904 AD
-913 KPEAE
+913 A
-918 PDRTSRAS
+918 
-926 TADEPAPSNASAST
+926 PAPAT
-940 ADEPA
+940 PA
-945 PSDASVADIIRVD
+945 PSDAPV
-958 ADAAVGSEAATDTE
+958 TDLAQSTH
-972 TATDSAASPQAV
+972 SAAR
-984 AKGAGLDALFG
+984 GAGLDALFG
-995 STAAV
+995 STA
-1000 EPEDASAHASQTAEA
+1000 
-1015 STDVS
+1015 
-1020 ADPTGI
+1020 
-1026 ADAAD
+1026 
-1031 SLDPVDA
+1031 
-1038 AVSADPA
+1038 
-1045 APADTADPAAPA
+1045 
-1057 APADPTGIPGSTPAS
+1057 
-1072 TSSPEATADSPA
+1072 A

-1091 ATTPEEAVASFT
+1091 ATTPEEVVASFA

-1111 IDIAFSAAT
+1111 VDIAFSAADDQTSEASGSDT
-1120 DPAPESDDPA
+1120 DPTS
-1130 KSPKSAKPP
+1130 KSA
-1139 KSAESSDSD
+1139 DSD
-1148 NSAKSPKSSESDED
+1148 KA